1 MILSGDFNINFN
13 TANSGEVIN
22 FLRADLNLSINNDP
36 VVSTTRHGTTIDA
49 VFVRYLDNIITRP
62 FVSYFSYHKPLV
74 THMSTEPQPMD
85 EN

>member
-13 TANSGEVIN
+13 TANSGELIN

-36 VVSTTRHGTTIDA
+36 VVSITRHGTTIDA

-62 FVSYFSYHKPLV
+62 FVSYFSYHKPLF
-74 THMSTEPQPMD
+74 
-85 EN
+85 